1 MFQWIQSKKWLPDL
15 VIGAFFAMV
24 LGSIDFAL
32 QGKDGLI
39 ASLLFTFAFFF
50 FREYAYLAIPLVIA
64 GAVTEL
70 MLGLRPTAA
79 GFSVSVLVF
88 IASALGRRLWSV
100 LIMLAGIGSGIVVAW
115 STAFNTSFLTQFY
128 GIDIYNNDGRW
139 WSFGFASVSIIGLN
153 GFAWLLGGF
162 LIENYRQRIARREA
176 DLVQGHNLR
185 TMLEIA
191 EQNERFLIAS
201 DLNEAVLER
210 VSAMLTLTDG
220 ARYASKLDATIA
232 GRTLDRLVEMI
243 RDTHDELRRLFDMLN
258 RSVQV
263 AAAPPNLNDLNLL
276 AVQLRQDGYQ
286 TKIVH
291 QGNRIELIP
300 SAELSIYRIVF
311 DALENVRKHA
321 PVGTSIDIDFMWSD
335 NGLQVLVKDNGR
347 EVALKSELAL
357 EGTTE
362 DQITEDL
369 QALTQEVVGPG
380 ITGMQE
386 RASLFNGN
394 VEAHRVPGVGFT
406 LNAIFPGID
415 DFKAE
420 TER

>member
-15 VIGAFFAMV
+15 VIGAFFAIV

-32 QGKDGLI
+32 QGKDGLT

-70 MLGLRPTAA
+70 LLGLRPTAA
-79 GFSVSVLVF
+79 GFSVALLVF

-311 DALENVRKHA
+311 DAVENVRKHA

-347 EVALKSELAL
+347 EVALKTELAL
-357 EGTTE
+357 EGSTE

>member
-15 VIGAFFAMV
+15 VIGAFFATV

-39 ASLLFTFAFFF
+39 ASLLISFGFFF
-50 FREYAYLAIPLVIA
+50 FREYAFLAIPLVVA
-64 GAVTEL
+64 GSAAEL
-70 MLGLRPTAA
+70 VLGLRPTAA
-79 GFSVSVLVF
+79 GFSVALLVF
-88 IASALGRRLWSV
+88 IASALGRRLWSL
-100 LIMLAGIGSGIVVAW
+100 LIMASAILSGVVVAW
-115 STAFNTSFLTQFY
+115 NAAFNTSLATQFY

-139 WSFGFASVSIIGLN
+139 WSFAFASVSIIGLN

-162 LIENYRQRIARREA
+162 LIEYYRQRVARKEA

-185 TMLEIA
+185 TMLEMA

-201 DLNEAVLER
+201 DINEAVLER

-220 ARYASKLDATIA
+220 ARYAAKIDQSIA
-232 GRTLDRLVEMI
+232 SRTLDRLVEMI

-263 AAAPPNLNDLNLL
+263 AAAPPNINDLNLL

-286 TKIVH
+286 TEIVH
-291 QGNRIELIP
+291 QGQRFELIP
-300 SAELSIYRIVF
+300 SAELCVYRIVF
-311 DALENVRKHA
+311 DALENVRTHA
-321 PVGTSIDIDFMWSD
+321 SVGTSIDIDFMWSD
-335 NGLQVLVKDNGR
+335 NGLQVLVKDNGQEVSQR
-347 EVALKSELAL
+347 ESLSLVSTEEQVAADLA
-357 EGTTE
+357 
-362 DQITEDL
+362 
-369 QALTQEVVGPG
+369 ALTQEVTGPG

-386 RASLFNGN
+386 RAALYGGN

-406 LNAIFPGID
+406 VNAIFPGIH
-415 DFKAE
+415 DFSAE
-420 TER
+420 VGG

>member
-1 MFQWIQSKKWLPDL
+1 MFQWIQSKKWFPDL
-15 VIGAFFAMV
+15 VIGAFFAIV

-32 QGKDGLI
+32 QGKAGLI

-50 FREYAYLAIPLVIA
+50 FREYAFLAIPLVIA

-70 MLGLRPTAA
+70 MLGLRPTAS
-79 GFSVSVLVF
+79 GFSVAVLVF

-362 DQITEDL
+362 DQIAEDL

>member
-15 VIGAFFAMV
+15 VIGAFFAIV

-32 QGKDGLI
+32 QGKAGLI
-39 ASLLFTFAFFF
+39 ASLLFNFAFFF
-50 FREYAYLAIPLVIA
+50 FREYAFLAIPLVIA

-70 MLGLRPTAA
+70 MLGLRPTAS
-79 GFSVSVLVF
+79 GFSVAVLVF

>member
-15 VIGAFFAMV
+15 VIGAFFAIV

-32 QGKDGLI
+32 QGKDGLT

-70 MLGLRPTAA
+70 LLGLRPTAA
-79 GFSVSVLVF
+79 GFSVALLVF

-263 AAAPPNLNDLNLL
+263 AAAPPNLNDLHLL

-311 DALENVRKHA
+311 DAVENVRKHA

-347 EVALKSELAL
+347 EVALKTELAL
-357 EGTTE
+357 EGSTE

>member
-15 VIGAFFAMV
+15 VIGAFFAIV

-79 GFSVSVLVF
+79 GFSVAVLVF

-162 LIENYRQRIARREA
+162 LIENYRQRIARKEA

>member
-15 VIGAFFAMV
+15 VIGAFFAIV

-50 FREYAYLAIPLVIA
+50 FRDYSYLAIPLVIA

-79 GFSVSVLVF
+79 GFSVALLVF

-100 LIMLAGIGSGIVVAW
+100 LIMVAGIGSGIVVAW

-162 LIENYRQRIARREA
+162 LIENYRQRIARKEA

-210 VSAMLTLTDG
+210 VSAMLTLSDG
-220 ARYASKLDATIA
+220 ARYAAKLDATIA

-291 QGNRIELIP
+291 QGSRIELIP

-347 EVALKSELAL
+347 EVALKNELAL

-362 DQITEDL
+362 EQITEDL

-420 TER
+420 AER